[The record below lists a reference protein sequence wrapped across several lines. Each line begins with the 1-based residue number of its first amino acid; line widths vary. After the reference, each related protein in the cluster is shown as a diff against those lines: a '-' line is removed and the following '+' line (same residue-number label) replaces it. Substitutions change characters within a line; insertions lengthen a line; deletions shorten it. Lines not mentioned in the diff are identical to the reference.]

1 MHPPMRHDL
10 QHGHLLFENLM
21 TQQKSQIDSANL
33 GVCRKIPGKL
43 NNPVIPLEKY
53 SGYLL
58 GAPREN
64 YMSLSLLAG
73 SAFLLCTGRSRSRS
87 S

>member
-1 MHPPMRHDL
+1 MRHDL

-33 GVCRKIPGKL
+33 GVRRKFPGKL
-43 NNPVIPLEKY
+43 NNPAVPLEKY
-53 SGYLL
+53 SGIYL
-58 GAPREN
+58 GAPEKITRET
-64 YMSLSLLAG
+64 SLSLAG

-87 S
+87 C